1 MILWLN
7 SKTSG
12 TAAPMKKQGRIS
24 ATRRQVSFWLSL
36 LFHLLLLLSLFT
48 LFTTPPAP
56 QLPQKTPNYFVPAYT
71 YSGSIKPAATAVTP
85 KATAEATKPTETPD
99 TPPAPQKQALAL
111 KPVKP
116 PAKHVARRQ
125 PSLIAASFNML
136 QQEQFAALD
145 EPREKD
151 PIYLV
156 GDDSQ
161 PADPLIKLLGHALS
175 AHFKYP
181 ETAGRL
187 GIRGKVIVE
196 LVLHPEGYLSNIHI
210 VRSSSNHDLDTAAL
224 YAANSAPT
232 VEGANRFIDKPK
244 RFVIGFVYY

>member
-1 MILWLN
+1 
-7 SKTSG
+7 
-12 TAAPMKKQGRIS
+12 MKKQGNIS
-24 ATRRQVSFWLSL
+24 QTRRQFSFWLSL
-36 LFHLLLLLSLFT
+36 LFHVLVILSLFT
-48 LFTTPPAP
+48 LFTTQPAP
-56 QLPQKTPNYFVPAYT
+56 QQQQQQKLPNYFVPAYT
-71 YSGSIKPAATAVTP
+71 YTGSIKPAAAQATAKATP
-85 KATAEATKPTETPD
+85 KETIQANKPSDAPD
-99 TPPAPQKQALAL
+99 SPPVPEKQELAL

-116 PAKHVARRQ
+116 PTSTAKRAARRQ

-136 QQEQFAALD
+136 QQDQITAMN
-145 EPREKD
+145 EPVEED

-196 LVLHPEGYLSNIHI
+196 MVLHPEGYISNVHI
-210 VRSSSNHDLDTAAL
+210 VRSSSNQDLDSAAL

-232 VEGANRFIDKPK
+232 VEGADRFIDKPK
-244 RFVIGFVYY
+244 HFVVGFVYN